1 MSLQNVTSAS
11 TLNALYN
18 SFIAYNNNGQGDIAI
33 NSSLINTFLLTQNS
47 SNRAIAGSSVTY
59 YQQSEE
65 SYNIMTSSI
74 YNWLNTLNPSTSN
87 PFVATI
93 VVADST
99 GRVVFDSTAGESANT
114 YENYLSNSVNPT
126 NQNTCTY
133 VIGATLSNSGTF
145 YQSTW
150 SGGEENIFVSNLAVR
165 QGFSPEN
172 PLGTVIIT
180 SLTLV

>member
-1 MSLQNVTSAS
+1 MSLQNVSSTS

-33 NSSLINTFLLTQNS
+33 ISTLINTFLITQNS
-47 SNRAIAGSSVTY
+47 NNSAIPGSSITY
-59 YQQSEE
+59 YQQSEQ

-74 YNWLNTLNPSTSN
+74 YNWLKTLNPSASN

-99 GRVVFDSTAGESANT
+99 GNVVFDSTAGESANT
-114 YENYLSNSVNPT
+114 YENYLLNTVNST
-126 NQNTCTY
+126 NQNTLTY
-133 VIGATLSNSGTF
+133 VIGATLANSGTF

-150 SGGEENIFVSNLAVR
+150 SAPANIFVSNLAVR

-172 PLGTVIIT
+172 PLGTVIVSSVTI
-180 SLTLV
+180 V